1 MVANLKKHHI
11 SKEYLFQVSASVNLE
26 AFLEANNLRWLRNT
40 GVEDLQAGQATGFA
54 KELLDLKETASDDNL
69 VDSDEE
75 SDDER
80 SDVEE
85 ENKDT
90 QR

>member
-1 MVANLKKHHI
+1 M
-11 SKEYLFQVSASVNLE
+11 NLE

-54 KELLDLKETASDDNL
+54 KELLDLKETAFDDNL

-75 SDDER
+75 SDEER

-85 ENKDT
+85 EDKDT
-90 QR
+90 ERQRN